1 MNASPGERGR
11 GACVEGYVVS
21 DGYGGDVSATVEPR
35 PVEQDGLARHHPL
48 GISTGVFAELRS
60 SWPRLVAEACAVSTY
75 AVELSALSGSELPGL
90 ISYLASKP
98 RLPFG
103 YVSVH
108 APVKGLAPDES
119 STAQTLGRLPLFVR
133 SIVTHPDALTD
144 VRPYR
149 SLGTRLVLENMDD
162 RKHTGRT
169 ARELAT
175 TFDELPEAGFCFDV
189 AHAHA
194 VDPSM
199 SVAQELL
206 DAFRSRLRH
215 VHVSSLRDGSH
226 VPLTEEDEALFAPI
240 LARCRD
246 VPWILE
252 ARPPR
257 RWASEVK
264 GATLVAFAATS

>member
-1 MNASPGERGR
+1 M
-11 GACVEGYVVS
+11 
-21 DGYGGDVSATVEPR
+21 SATVDTR
-35 PVEQDGLARHHPL
+35 PIEQDGLARHHPL

-60 SWPRLVAEACAVSTY
+60 SWPRLVVEACAVSTY

-90 ISYLASKP
+90 ISYLGSKP

-108 APVKGLAPDES
+108 APVKGVAADEA

-133 SIVTHPDALTD
+133 SIVAHPGALTY
-144 VRPYR
+144 VPPYR
-149 SLGTRLVLENMDD
+149 SLGTRLVLENMDS

-169 ARELAT
+169 AGELAAM
-175 TFDELPEAGFCFDV
+175 FDDLPEAGFCFDI

-206 DAFRSRLRH
+206 DAFRSRLRQ

-226 VPLTEEDEALFAPI
+226 VPLTDEDEERFAPV
-240 LARCRD
+240 LERCRD

-264 GATLVAFAATS
+264 GAALVDFAATS

>member
-1 MNASPGERGR
+1 M
-11 GACVEGYVVS
+11 
-21 DGYGGDVSATVEPR
+21 
-35 PVEQDGLARHHPL
+35 
-48 GISTGVFAELRS
+48 STGVFAEARS

-75 AVELSALSGSELPGL
+75 AVELSALSASELPGL
-90 ISYLASKP
+90 ISYLQSKP
-98 RLPFG
+98 RLPFS

-108 APVKGLAPDES
+108 APVKGGDDEA
-119 STAQTLGRLPLFVR
+119 STAQSLGQLPLFVR
-133 SIVTHPDALTD
+133 SIVTHPDALRD

-149 SLGTRLVLENMDD
+149 ALGTRLVLENMDD

-169 ARELAT
+169 AGELAAM
-175 TFDELPEAGFCFDV
+175 FDQLPETGFCFDI
-189 AHAHA
+189 AHAYA
-194 VDPSM
+194 VDPSL

-206 DAFRSRLRH
+206 DAFRSRLRQ

-226 VPLTEEDEALFAPI
+226 VPLTDDDEQLFAPL

-264 GATLVAFAATS
+264 GTALVDLAATS